1 LPVAD
6 STVDTT
12 YAKNDPEYLRLL
24 EEAEGCPFCPPRFPG
39 QNRILYSADGSEGQ
53 WHVMEC
59 LKTLVP
65 YPNVDTHLLIL
76 PERHISSLKGLDAF
90 KSLGLYDL
98 RAIQD
103 LTGWAEEKYPA
114 LKMWGGGLAVRL
126 GTNSGVTIYHVHF
139 HLIAPKTDPKTGK
152 VFPGKHVNFPI
163 G

>member
-1 LPVAD
+1 MPVAD

-24 EEAEGCPFCPPRFPG
+24 EETEGCPFCPPRFPG
-39 QNRILYSADGSEGQ
+39 QNKILYSADGSEGQ
-53 WHVMEC
+53 WHVMER

-76 PERHISSLKGLDAF
+76 PERHVSSFEGLDGF
-90 KSLGLYDL
+90 QSLGLYDF

-103 LTGWAEEKYPA
+103 LIEWAKEEFPIFKI
-114 LKMWGGGLAVRL
+114 GGGLAVRL

-152 VFPGKHVNFPI
+152 VFADKHVNFPI